1 MMKEFS
7 TPITNEVLI
16 EVFAKGLLSQT
27 EMRIVSYIIRWS
39 WGFHREWTNKVTV
52 QKIADDIGIS
62 RRICS
67 TAINRMIREKKIQRD
82 NGQYKFNENYKE
94 WEVLTNRNGEAD
106 KKVLTNRNGE
116 CSLIV
121 TAPLTNRNSEQPN
134 NTQQINAL
142 EIPKETKERYI
153 KDKERNIKERKIYI
167 NFNNQTFKFE
177 NIPKEKLN
185 KWKEAFPLLNVEVE
199 LKKMEAWLTANPK
212 NKKVNYERFIVNWLG
227 RAGGENGKSKRSI
240 SRYIPIS
247 AGNTREKGVEA
258 NAGEW

>member
-39 WGFHREWTNKVTV
+39 WGFHREWTNESTV

-94 WEVLTNRNGEAD
+94 WEVLTNRNGECSLIVTP
-106 KKVLTNRNGE
+106 VLTNRN
-116 CSLIV
+116 
-121 TAPLTNRNSEQPN
+121 TEQPN
-134 NTQQINAL
+134 NIQQINAL

-177 NIPKEKLN
+177 NIPKEKID

-199 LKKMEAWLTANPK
+199 LKKMEAWLAANPK

-240 SRYIPIS
+240 SRYVPIS
-247 AGNTREKGVEA
+247 AGNNREKGIEA